1 MKNIIVI
8 LLVALISPMM
18 QARSNKELA
27 KTIID
32 DATLSQVQSMAEDV
46 LKQGFN
52 AGSGY
57 SQVWARDMNTF
68 KIGRASCRER
78 V

>member
-1 MKNIIVI
+1 MKNVIVI

-68 KIGRASCRER
+68 IETAINHVDHK
-78 V
+78 